1 MEFTYKNK
9 TYELGWVVEPDN
21 KQINF
26 GIVTIFTNVIDEG
39 EEVRRLVGWFYDDG
53 TDLVDQAKL
62 VIDYITVE
70 EKLLNERRY

>member
-26 GIVTIFTNVIDEG
+26 GIVTIFTNAIDEG

-70 EKLLNERRY
+70 EKLLNERR

>member
-9 TYELGWVVEPDN
+9 TYELGLVIEPN
-21 KQINF
+21 KTQKNL
-26 GIVTIFTNVIDEG
+26 GIVTIFTDVIDEDT
-39 EEVRRLVGWFYDDG
+39 EVRRLVGWFYDDG

-70 EKLLNERRY
+70 EKLLNERR

>member
-9 TYELGWVVEPDN
+9 TYELGWVVESDN

-70 EKLLNERRY
+70 EKLLNERR

>member
-26 GIVTIFTNVIDEG
+26 GIVVIFTNVIDEG

-70 EKLLNERRY
+70 EKLLNERR